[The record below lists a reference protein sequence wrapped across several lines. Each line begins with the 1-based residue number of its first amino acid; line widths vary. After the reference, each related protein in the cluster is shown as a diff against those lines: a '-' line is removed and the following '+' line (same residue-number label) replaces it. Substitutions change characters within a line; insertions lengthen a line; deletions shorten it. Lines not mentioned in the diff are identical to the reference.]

1 LYNKYRLI
9 LYLFLGSYV
18 IINPI
23 NETERVNKIGG
34 EIEHVLFPEH
44 VKHLK
49 SEGIWWVKVS
59 IILIPIRWNKFSI
72 INKFKGLKNL
82 KFKLMMIRG
91 KKKIYY
97 LFKFII

>member
-49 SEGIWWVKVS
+49 SEGIW
-59 IILIPIRWNKFSI
+59 
-72 INKFKGLKNL
+72 
-82 KFKLMMIRG
+82 
-91 KKKIYY
+91 
-97 LFKFII
+97 